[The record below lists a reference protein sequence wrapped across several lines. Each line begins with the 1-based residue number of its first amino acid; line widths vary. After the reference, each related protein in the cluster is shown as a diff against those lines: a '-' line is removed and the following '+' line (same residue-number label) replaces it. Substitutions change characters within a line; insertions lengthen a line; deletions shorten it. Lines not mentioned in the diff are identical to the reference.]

1 MTIVGAIS
9 RDEILAILNNISH
22 YHLILFYDIRSLTE
36 VISDKIIKYFLFK
49 VRISPIYEQAYM
61 NVFFFTP

>member
-1 MTIVGAIS
+1 MTIVGAIL

-36 VISDKIIKYFLFK
+36 LIRDNRIKEFFFK

-61 NVFFFTP
+61 HLFFTP